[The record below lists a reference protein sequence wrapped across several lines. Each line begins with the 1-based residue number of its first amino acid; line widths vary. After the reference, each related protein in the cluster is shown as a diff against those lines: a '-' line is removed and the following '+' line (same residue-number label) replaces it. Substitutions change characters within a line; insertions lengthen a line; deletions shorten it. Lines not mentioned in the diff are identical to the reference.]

1 MQETLNMS
9 NFLFIVKDLMGQI
22 VGVGHVTNG
31 EDVIFII
38 LNVLSN
44 SYENFVQSVLGQR
57 MVPSFDQ
64 LMSKLL

>member
-1 MQETLNMS
+1 
-9 NFLFIVKDLMGQI
+9 MGQI
-22 VGVGHVTNG
+22 VGLGHVTKD

-38 LNVLSN
+38 LNVLFN

-57 MVPSFDQ
+57 MLPSFDQ

>member
-22 VGVGHVTNG
+22 VGLGHVTKD

-38 LNVLSN
+38 LNVLFN

-57 MVPSFDQ
+57 MLPSFDQ